1 MQTILSFKTVQ
12 LPTGDWKP
20 SGCVWQKYISSNS
33 SSELKFY
40 IEIKVLFISYYN
52 KSWNLQSHCVRVM
65 PVADSWDVF
74 QIIRV
79 HYSKVPRQ
87 NDESYAHW
95 TYVWLR
101 KEIVEVIFFSSRYD
115 KCWSCKINLLTSISI
130 CALVHILLIEQN
142 VRNWQFKRYR
152 SSQREALS
160 KGVSVWWEPASWF
173 THGSFSLCLCI
184 VEGVRPFSG
193 PLQGH

>member
-1 MQTILSFKTVQ
+1 MKFAISLCQGNVGCRQLRCLSNN
-12 LPTGDWKP
+12 
-20 SGCVWQKYISSNS
+20 SGALLKSTEAKRWVICTLNICLTEKRNS
-33 SSELKFY
+33 
-40 IEIKVLFISYYN
+40 
-52 KSWNLQSHCVRVM
+52 
-65 PVADSWDVF
+65 
-74 QIIRV
+74 
-79 HYSKVPRQ
+79 
-87 NDESYAHW
+87 ESD
-95 TYVWLR
+95 
-101 KEIVEVIFFSSRYD
+101 FFSSRYD